1 MLTLKYI
8 WTEELPELL
17 DTASCLTKILKL
29 IFFFFISAL
38 QISWSRF
45 LDTPGGTVVKI
56 YLPMQEIQATQF

>member
-45 LDTPGGTVVKI
+45 LDTNFTHMSRCILFTSQVA
-56 YLPMQEIQATQF
+56 QW